1 MVRPL
6 PAFITLRGAPSLL
19 AETLSAFISLCRMLT
34 ALAVEGCK
42 LHFSNLH
49 KAEQEKVQVELQ
61 VPMLGILYLTPS
73 IAWHP
78 ESLCMSAGLLQVS
91 TCGNIEFKDFVVV
104 LH

>member
-1 MVRPL
+1 MGMFEGVANDVL
-6 PAFITLRGAPSLL
+6 GLTYSHWFTLQPPRV
-19 AETLSAFISLCRMLT
+19 CR
-34 ALAVEGCK
+34 
-42 LHFSNLH
+42 
-49 KAEQEKVQVELQ
+49 VQVELQ

>member
-1 MVRPL
+1 MVTVAITTALQPL
-6 PAFITLRGAPSLL
+6 TGDFHFLWECLKVLL
-19 AETLSAFISLCRMLT
+19 MMFWGSPTHTGSLCNPREF
-34 ALAVEGCK
+34 VCR
-42 LHFSNLH
+42 
-49 KAEQEKVQVELQ
+49 VQVELQ

-91 TCGNIEFKDFVVV
+91 TCGNIEFKAFVVV